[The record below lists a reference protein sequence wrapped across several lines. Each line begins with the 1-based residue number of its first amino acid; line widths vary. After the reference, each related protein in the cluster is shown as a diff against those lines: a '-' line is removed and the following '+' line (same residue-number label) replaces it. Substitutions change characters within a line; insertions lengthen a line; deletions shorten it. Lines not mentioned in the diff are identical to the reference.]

1 MKKLEILWVLPTCD
15 TETPSEQIF
24 LGNATHRLAQ
34 CRIATNLHLVKKAG
48 WQSAIKQ
55 STIKRGVP
63 VYMHTHTCIRSV
75 IKKVQFGGGQYI
87 YQSSITRKLWSF
99 FVITTIG
106 IPLRKIFPT
115 PALYKYPSKI
125 ALSVFLGLFLTCKY
139 LKHLGWTLHGA
150 LSWLSS
156 PGCQR
161 AIPAP
166 VVDGAILL

>member
-1 MKKLEILWVLPTCD
+1 MWHRDPKWADIFRKCHPQTCSMQD
-15 TETPSEQIF
+15 RHEPS
-24 LGNATHRLAQ
+24 LGEKGRMAKRN
-34 CRIATNLHLVKKAG
+34 KAEYN
-48 WQSAIKQ
+48 K
-55 STIKRGVP
+55 TRCTC
-63 VYMHTHTCIRSV
+63 VYAHAHMHTLCH
-75 IKKVQFGGGQYI
+75 KKVQFWGGQYI

-99 FVITTIG
+99 FVITTTG

-166 VVDGAILL
+166 VVEGAILL